1 MSHLVQDDG
10 VESPTAPAPAPPEPE
25 NPSCGLSGDMWRWN
39 GNPPKSWLEMPYDAN
54 SGGFFPESF
63 FPQKSP
69 KILDLFDNRL
79 LLSSRVPS
87 DG

>member
-10 VESPTAPAPAPPEPE
+10 VESPTAPAPAPPESE
-25 NPSCGLSGDMWRWN
+25 SPSCGLSGDMWRWN

-54 SGGFFPESF
+54 SGGIFPRIVF
-63 FPQKSP
+63 SP
-69 KILDLFDNRL
+69 EISQNSGLVW
-79 LLSSRVPS
+79 VPS